1 MSRDVFWF
9 IHGEDAGV
17 LLAAATGSA
26 VVLTGKGL
34 RDGSCLKLGLC
45 GYQQRAVVMEKS
57 WEGLLVCVIGAPL
70 NGEVCL

>member
-1 MSRDVFWF
+1 MYLGSLRSYQWMSRDVFWF

-34 RDGSCLKLGLC
+34 
-45 GYQQRAVVMEKS
+45 Q
-57 WEGLLVCVIGAPL
+57 GLLVCVMEA
-70 NGEVCL
+70 V